1 MFDKINS
8 DLVNAMKTGDK
19 FTLSVLRMLK
29 SALQLEKIN
38 NKKEMTDDVVINVI
52 KKQVKQRHDSC
63 EEYLKLGKEEVANDL
78 QKEIA
83 ILSAYLPEEASIE
96 EITKVVDEAFKELNP
111 TSMKDMG
118 SLMKYVTSKLS
129 NVDNS
134 KVSNIIKE
142 RLVK

>member
-1 MFDKINS
+1 MFDKINA

-38 NKKEMTDDVVINVI
+38 NKKELTDEVVINVI
-52 KKQVKQRHDSC
+52 KKQVKQRNDSC
-63 EEYLKLGKEEVANDL
+63 EEYQKLGKDEVVESL
-78 QKEIA
+78 KQEIT
-83 ILSAYLPEEASIE
+83 ILKTYLPEEASDE
-96 EITKVVDEAFKELNP
+96 EIAKVVDEAFSTLNP

-118 SLMKYVTSKLS
+118 SLMKFVTSKLA
-129 NVDNS
+129 NVDNA
-134 KVSNIIKE
+134 KVSAMIKE

>member
-38 NKKEMTDDVVINVI
+38 NKKEMTDEVVMAVI
-52 KKQVKQRHDSC
+52 KKQVKQRNDSC
-63 EEYLKLGKEEVANDL
+63 EEYLKLGKTEVADDL
-78 QKEIA
+78 KKEIA

-96 EITKVVDEAFKELNP
+96 EITRVVDEAFNTLNP

-118 SLMKYVTSKLS
+118 SLMKFVTSKLS
-129 NVDNS
+129 NVDNA
-134 KVSNIIKE
+134 KVSNLIKE